1 MTANGRV
8 SLLAGSGTGWLFGP
22 PLRRGGGPIFSVKAS
37 PCGSG
42 AGWAAAESDRQT
54 VSDWYP
60 AKLVAAAVAPAV
72 TTTKA
77 AVTTTVTF
85 IAAVATASWSRE
97 ERATEDRR

>member
-1 MTANGRV
+1 VVPLTHHSCRV
-8 SLLAGSGTGWLFGP
+8 NRCSSP
-22 PLRRGGGPIFSVKAS
+22 

-42 AGWAAAESDRQT
+42 AGWSAAESDRQT

-97 ERATEDRR
+97 ERATEDGG